1 MKINFENGAIVHQ
14 DNFCSKSYYDIS
26 NNLLT
31 AQFDGMGG
39 ISKYAVI
46 NKWDFIECYYNQM
59 AVNDKVFDL
68 YTPKK
73 VTMVGRKMVIETET
87 DEAYIKIIQFA
98 DDTTNAIFEEFQVT
112 AKDNDVKFE
121 NVINFGINMTSYLK
135 NLFNSRLSAGNFARL
150 VYGTLGATIK
160 GHKHNEDKGDYIVM
174 RNRIVE
180 NWCLDF
186 AVSKPAR
193 PLESTGMYTNQFSAE
208 VNVKKGETGSVR
220 VVLSCGTYK
229 DFSYVNVA
237 NLMEKFDEYKAK
249 ADFYIENCLPVPECC
264 NTEFLQAYYKSLYNC
279 SLSMYK
285 EMGAFKGFLA
295 GIVYQSPA
303 RTYYRDAYWTI
314 LSILPNR
321 PELVRNEIITLATGV
336 DKDGKCPSAVKY
348 NFKNWWGNHYDS
360 PSFLAIMLYDYVRTT
375 GDKSI
380 LTEKWRKS
388 NILDAARM
396 VVEKLAECVDE
407 TGLLY
412 KGGEYNRRD
421 WCDNVFRSG
430 YCTYDEALFQ
440 RALYALGKL
449 FEGVDDAL
457 SKQYLARAEK
467 VKKAINDILW
477 DSELGYYVNYKDENF
492 VEDNLSIDTVV
503 CVLFGIADN
512 EKAVSMLKKMEAL
525 LESKNNQEQ
534 KGGDFGCLSVY
545 PFYKDNKAVVL
556 KSSLPYYYHNGGD
569 WPYLSAAYAYAK
581 LMYGMDYEYP
591 LTRWFEYNL
600 EKKNFT
606 PVEFYGPCHADGSL
620 LQGWSSVGAFVLS
633 YIDGNFFK

>member
-1 MKINFENGAIVHQ
+1 MKTSFENGAIVHY
-14 DNFCSKSYYDIS
+14 DDFCSRSFYDIS

-59 AVNDKVFDL
+59 AVNGKVFDF

-73 VTMVGRKMVIETET
+73 VTMVGRRMIIETET
-87 DEAYIKIIQFA
+87 DEANITITQFA
-98 DDTTNAIFEEFQVT
+98 DDTTNAIFEEFCIT
-112 AKDNDVKFE
+112 AKEDNVKFE
-121 NVINFGINMTSYLK
+121 NVINFGLNMTSYLK

-150 VYGTLGATIK
+150 VYGTIGAKIK
-160 GHKHNEDKGDYIVM
+160 GHKHNEDRGDFIVI
-174 RNRIVE
+174 RNRLIE
-180 NWCLDF
+180 NWCFDF
-186 AVSKPAR
+186 AVSKPAY
-193 PLESTGMYTNQFSAE
+193 PLETSSMYTNQFSSE
-208 VNVKKGETGSVR
+208 VSLNKGESKSVKII
-220 VVLSCGTYK
+220 LSSGTYK
-229 DFSYVNVA
+229 DFSYFDVA
-237 NLMEKFDEYKAK
+237 ELMPKFDEYKAK
-249 ADFYIENCLPVPECC
+249 ANSYIEEMPVPASC
-264 NTEFLQAYYKSLYNC
+264 NTEFLKAYYKSLYNC

-285 EMGAFKGFLA
+285 EMGDFKGFLA

-303 RTYYRDAYWTI
+303 RTYFRDGYWTI

-375 GDKSI
+375 GDRSI

-388 NILDAARM
+388 NILDASRM
-396 VVEKLAECVDE
+396 VVEKLAECCDS

-440 RALYALGKL
+440 RALYALSELYKGI
-449 FEGVDDAL
+449 DDEL
-457 SKQYLARAEK
+457 SRKYYERSEK

-477 DSELGYYVNYKDENF
+477 APELGYYVNYKDENY

-503 CVLFGIADN
+503 CVLFGIADKQ
-512 EKAVSMLKKMEAL
+512 KALSMLKNMEQK
-525 LESKNNQEQ
+525 LESKNNTEQ
-534 KGGDFGCLSVY
+534 KAGDFGCLSVY
-545 PFYKDNKAVVL
+545 PFYKDNKAVVI

-569 WPYLSAAYAYAK
+569 WPYWSAAYAYAK

-591 LTRWFEYNL
+591 LTRWFTYNID
-600 EKKNFT
+600 KKNFT
-606 PVEFYGPCHADGSL
+606 PVEFYAPCHPDGSL
-620 LQGWSSVGAFVLS
+620 LQAWSSVGAFVLS
-633 YIDGNFFK
+633 YIDGKFFE